1 MILKIKNITKRFQH
15 NHGMQPVL
23 QDICLDVAQKEFLV
37 IVGPSGCGK
46 TTLLKIIA
54 GLIPCCTG
62 SIEYVEPNQTG
73 PCRSRQLLFQD
84 PAVYPWKTALN
95 NVTFGLSLMRHSK
108 KEQQRIARHY
118 LDITG
123 LKDFADYHPH
133 QLSGGMKQM
142 LQLARCLAV
151 DPEML
156 LMDEPFASLDEI
168 SRSKMV
174 SDLETI
180 WMTEKKTVVFVTHSL
195 EEAIVLGDRIVLFDT
210 APGRIIFETEV
221 KLKRPRD
228 LFDPEVIALRHLL
241 RDKLNKKDNIKIP
254 ELIKGEK
261 C

>member
-1 MILKIKNITKRFQH
+1 MILKIKNVYKGFRH
-15 NHGMQPVL
+15 DNGMRPVL
-23 QDICLDVAQKEFLV
+23 QNICLDVAQKEFLV

-54 GLIPCCTG
+54 GLIPCCNG
-62 SIEYVEPNQTG
+62 SLEYGEPHKPG

-84 PAVYPWKTALN
+84 PAIFPWKTVLN
-95 NVTFGLSLMRHSK
+95 NVAFGLTLMGYSK
-108 KEQQRIARHY
+108 QEQQRIAHHY
-118 LDITG
+118 IDITG

-151 DPEML
+151 NPEML

-195 EEAIVLGDRIVLFDT
+195 EEAIVLADRIVLFDT
-210 APGRIIFETEV
+210 GPGRIIFETEV

-241 RDKLNKKDNIKIP
+241 RDKLNREDIIRIP
-254 ELIKGEK
+254 KSMKEEK
-261 C
+261 